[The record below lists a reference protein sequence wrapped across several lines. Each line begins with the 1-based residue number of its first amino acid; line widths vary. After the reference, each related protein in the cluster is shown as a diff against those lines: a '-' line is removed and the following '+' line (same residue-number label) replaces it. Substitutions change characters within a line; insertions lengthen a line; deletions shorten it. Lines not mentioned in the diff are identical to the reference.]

1 MSPLSG
7 GLCCKTPK
15 TPCGK
20 ISAKRQNRWWG
31 RQSNIDVGDNELTD
45 DLGGAFE
52 ATSIDGCRPGKFVIG
67 VTKRLLQHNLPD
79 NGLRTSRGRCPLG
92 ADFVAK
98 VENRT
103 TLKISRKSIFGL
115 LCCC

>member
-1 MSPLSG
+1 
-7 GLCCKTPK
+7 
-15 TPCGK
+15 
-20 ISAKRQNRWWG
+20 
-31 RQSNIDVGDNELTD
+31 
-45 DLGGAFE
+45 DLGGAFD

-92 ADFVAK
+92 AEFVAK

-115 LCCC
+115 LCCCATSLGHVCTAPWQELSHFSAALVGCGHVSGLLMRR